1 MNSLPNLP
9 QLSPVQYLQ
18 EVSEFPQVTNQPT
31 LHWLRAFFR
40 GVVTKC
46 IRLPGLHNIGL
57 QRKSGRGTF
66 KSPSAGG
73 PGAHEGEGTSQC
85 GPETCCEFA
94 STDLKRTQTPFSFSF
109 HRRAVSKVVLHSG
122 SSLAWSST
130 FLYVLFKFERGKILS

>member
-1 MNSLPNLP
+1 M
-9 QLSPVQYLQ
+9 
-18 EVSEFPQVTNQPT
+18 
-31 LHWLRAFFR
+31 
-40 GVVTKC
+40 G
-46 IRLPGLHNIGL
+46 
-57 QRKSGRGTF
+57 
-66 KSPSAGG
+66 SAEGS
-73 PGAHEGEGTSQC
+73 GAHEEEGTSQC